1 MQTTELLSMETLIPL
16 CMGAGILYFRSSPG
30 AQKFLGSW
38 DAALRRSANVT
49 EQSAFNA
56 VVRRGMRPLKTHPS
70 NYRVFYGM
78 DGDVKF
84 GILPLPGFLN
94 GHSYFVQRLHEVCN
108 PRQSDCS
115 LTAHSPMYKCSIGKL
130 QNLSN
135 ARR

>member
-1 MQTTELLSMETLIPL
+1 MEALIPL

-78 DGDVKF
+78 DGDAKF

-94 GHSYFVQRLHEVCN
+94 GHSYFVQRLHEVCLLHQ
-108 PRQSDCS
+108 QS
-115 LTAHSPMYKCSIGKL
+115 
-130 QNLSN
+130 LS
-135 ARR
+135 RCPQLRTFSREGDLC